1 MEDPNMINISI
12 GQLIIAFLSILVSI
26 AALIIAILSYIKVDE
41 INKRQISRDEDNYL
55 LSMIVV
61 PYNLLETDLMLL
73 AQGTIDLS
81 FNKIDMDKDTLL
93 SLCKTK
99 SYARVHDNEKLY
111 RFLNGIIIGEEKNAN
126 IGKLIDDY
134 FAARNLIIKIGGDIS
149 KEGKRI
155 REIFMPL
162 IHKYRNYTIKEIKRL
177 NNGRQSKKNSA

>member
-1 MEDPNMINISI
+1 MEDSIMIN
-12 GQLIIAFLSILVSI
+12 VSI
-26 AALIIAILSYIKVDE
+26 WQLIIAILSMLVSITALIFAILSYTKVVE

-73 AQGTIDLS
+73 AQGTIDPS

-99 SYARVHDNEKLY
+99 SYARVHDNKALY
-111 RFLNGIIIGEEKNAN
+111 DFLNGIIIGDEKEAD

-134 FAARNLIIKIGGDIS
+134 FNARDLVIKTDGDVS
-149 KEGKRI
+149 EEGKRI

-162 IHKYRNYTIKEIKRL
+162 IHKYRNYTIVMIKNLSRY
-177 NNGRQSKKNSA
+177 SK